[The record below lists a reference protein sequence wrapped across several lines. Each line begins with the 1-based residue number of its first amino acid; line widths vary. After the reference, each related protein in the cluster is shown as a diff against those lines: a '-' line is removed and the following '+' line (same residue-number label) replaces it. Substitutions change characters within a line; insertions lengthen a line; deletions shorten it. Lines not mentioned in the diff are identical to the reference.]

1 MKFTFLKI
9 KFLHRFYLSDFFFV
23 IFCSTSLL
31 LNCAT
36 TSKIPNLSN
45 FSPEVLQSRVAR
57 NLQNLQSFEGKARVI
72 IELPGKGYNGF
83 ANIFMKLPDSV
94 YVKTEAILGIDIGGL
109 FLDQRFFAA
118 YAPRDNIL
126 YYGEAESLDLR
137 DFLEIEIDTD
147 ELFEVFTGLNQIVVN
162 DTSKLVF
169 AGGKFVITTQLNQQS
184 LIYEVDPDKYIVTKS
199 RLVDAEGK
207 TILLKEYRRLRKIK
221 GLVLPQIIKLTRP
234 QARER
239 ITVYYTSQK
248 VNKKIAA
255 EKFKIKPAKNAKRVY
270 WGDKK
275 RPVIDRD
282 LQKANLN

>member
-1 MKFTFLKI
+1 MRI
-9 KFLHRFYLSDFFFV
+9 KFLRRLYLFGFFFV
-23 IFCSTSLL
+23 TYCSASLF
-31 LNCAT
+31 LNCAS

-45 FSPEVLQSRVAR
+45 FTPEDLQLRAAR
-57 NLQNLQSFEGKARVI
+57 NLQNLHSFEGKARVI
-72 IELPGKGYNGF
+72 IELPGKSYNGF
-83 ANIFMKLPDSV
+83 SNIFMKLPDSV

-109 FLDQRFFAA
+109 FLDQHFFAA

-162 DTSKLVF
+162 ETSKLIF
-169 AGGKFVITTQLNQQS
+169 AGGKFVVTTQLDQQS

-199 RLVDAEGK
+199 QLVDAEGK
-207 TILLKEYRRLRKIK
+207 TILLKEYRRLRKTK

-239 ITVYYTSQK
+239 ITVYYTNQK
-248 VNKKIAA
+248 INKKIAA
-255 EKFKIKPAKNAKRVY
+255 EKFKIKPAKNAKKVY
-270 WGDKK
+270 WGDTK
-275 RPVIDRD
+275 RPAIDRN
-282 LQKANLN
+282 LQKIDHN

>member
-1 MKFTFLKI
+1 MRI
-9 KFLHRFYLSDFFFV
+9 KFLRRFYLFGFFFV
-23 IFCSTSLL
+23 TYCSASLF
-31 LNCAT
+31 LNCAS

-45 FSPEVLQSRVAR
+45 FTPEDLQLRAAR
-57 NLQNLQSFEGKARVI
+57 NLNNLQSFEGKARVI
-72 IELPGKGYNGF
+72 IEFPGKSYNGF
-83 ANIFMKLPDSV
+83 SKIFMKLPDSV

-109 FLDQRFFAA
+109 FLDQRYFAA

-162 DTSKLVF
+162 ETSKLIF
-169 AGGKFVITTQLNQQS
+169 AGGKFVVTTQLDQQS

-199 RLVDAEGK
+199 QLVDAEGK
-207 TILLKEYRRLRKIK
+207 TILLKEYRRLRKTK

-239 ITVYYTSQK
+239 ITVYYTNQK
-248 VNKKIAA
+248 INKKIAA
-255 EKFKIKPAKNAKRVY
+255 EKFKIKPAKNAKKVY
-270 WGDKK
+270 WGDTK
-275 RPVIDRD
+275 RPAIDRN
-282 LQKANLN
+282 LQKIDHN

>member
-1 MKFTFLKI
+1 MRI
-9 KFLHRFYLSDFFFV
+9 KFLRRFYLFGFFFV
-23 IFCSTSLL
+23 TYCSASLF
-31 LNCAT
+31 LNCAS

-45 FSPEVLQSRVAR
+45 FTPEDLQLRAAR
-57 NLQNLQSFEGKARVI
+57 NLHNLHSFEGKARVI
-72 IELPGKGYNGF
+72 IELPGKGYSGF
-83 ANIFMKLPDSV
+83 SNIFMKLPDSV

-109 FLDQRFFAA
+109 FLDQHFFAA

-162 DTSKLVF
+162 ETSKLIF
-169 AGGKFVITTQLNQQS
+169 AGGKFVVTTQLDQQS

-199 RLVDAEGK
+199 RLVDAAGK
-207 TILLKEYRRLRKIK
+207 TILLKEYKRLRKTK

-239 ITVYYTSQK
+239 ITVYYTNQK
-248 VNKKIAA
+248 INKKIAA

-270 WGDKK
+270 WGDTK
-275 RPVIDRD
+275 RPAIDRN
-282 LQKANLN
+282 LQKIDHN

>member
-1 MKFTFLKI
+1 EPI
-9 KFLHRFYLSDFFFV
+9 EESYYL
-23 IFCSTSLL
+23 
-31 LNCAT
+31 
-36 TSKIPNLSN
+36 
-45 FSPEVLQSRVAR
+45 R
-57 NLQNLQSFEGKARVI
+57 
-72 IELPGKGYNGF
+72 ELP
-83 ANIFMKLPDSV
+83 
-94 YVKTEAILGIDIGGL
+94 
-109 FLDQRFFAA
+109 
-118 YAPRDNIL
+118 
-126 YYGEAESLDLR
+126 
-137 DFLEIEIDTD
+137 
-147 ELFEVFTGLNQIVVN
+147 ELF
-162 DTSKLVF
+162 TSVAHLEPHEHPFPVPYVERMVTMLIQPAMF
-169 AGGKFVITTQLNQQS
+169 LRRIRADFYRAGGKFVITTQLNQQS

-282 LQKANLN
+282 LQKANPN

>member
-1 MKFTFLKI
+1 MRI
-9 KFLHRFYLSDFFFV
+9 KFLRRFYLFGFFFV
-23 IFCSTSLL
+23 TYCSASLF
-31 LNCAT
+31 LNCAS

-45 FSPEVLQSRVAR
+45 FTPEDLQLRAAR
-57 NLQNLQSFEGKARVI
+57 NLHNLHSFEGKARVI
-72 IELPGKGYNGF
+72 IELPGKSYNGF
-83 ANIFMKLPDSV
+83 SNIFMKLPDSV

-162 DTSKLVF
+162 ETSKLIF
-169 AGGKFVITTQLNQQS
+169 AGRKFVVTTQLDQQS

-199 RLVDAEGK
+199 RLVDAAGK
-207 TILLKEYRRLRKIK
+207 TILLKEYKRLRKTK

-239 ITVYYTSQK
+239 ITVYYTNQK
-248 VNKKIAA
+248 INKKIAA
-255 EKFKIKPAKNAKRVY
+255 EKFKIKPAKNAKKVY
-270 WGDKK
+270 WGDTK
-275 RPVIDRD
+275 RPAIDRN
-282 LQKANLN
+282 LQKINHN

>member
-1 MKFTFLKI
+1 MKINFLRI
-9 KFLHRFYLSDFFFV
+9 KFLYRTYRFELIFA

-45 FSPEVLQSRVAR
+45 FTPEDLQLRTAR

-83 ANIFMKLPDSV
+83 STIFMNLPDSV
-94 YVKTEAILGIDIGGL
+94 YIKTEATLGIDVGDL
-109 FLDQRFFAA
+109 FLDSRFFAA
-118 YAPRDNIL
+118 YAPRENIL

-137 DFLEIEIDTD
+137 DFLEVEIDKE

-162 DTSKLVF
+162 ETSKLIF
-169 AGGKFVITTQLNQQS
+169 AGGKFVVTTQLEQQS
-184 LIYEVDPDKYIVTKS
+184 LIYEVDPKKYIVTKS
-199 RLVDAEGK
+199 QLVDAEGK
-207 TILLKEYRRLRKIK
+207 TILLKEFRRFRKTQ

-239 ITVYYTSQK
+239 ITVYYTNQK
-248 VNKKIAA
+248 INKKIAV

-270 WGDKK
+270 WGDTK
-275 RPVIDRD
+275 RPAIDRNF
-282 LQKANLN
+282 QKTN

>member
-1 MKFTFLKI
+1 MRI
-9 KFLHRFYLSDFFFV
+9 KFLRRFYLFGFFFV
-23 IFCSTSLL
+23 TYCSASLF
-31 LNCAT
+31 LNCAS

-45 FSPEVLQSRVAR
+45 FTPKDLQLRVAR
-57 NLQNLQSFEGKARVI
+57 NLHNLHSFEGKARVI
-72 IELPGKGYNGF
+72 IELPGKSYNGF
-83 ANIFMKLPDSV
+83 SNIFMKLPDSV

-162 DTSKLVF
+162 ETSKLSF
-169 AGGKFVITTQLNQQS
+169 AGGKFVVTTQLDQQS

-199 RLVDAEGK
+199 QLVDAEGK
-207 TILLKEYRRLRKIK
+207 TILLKEYRRLRKTK

-239 ITVYYTSQK
+239 ITVYYTNQK
-248 VNKKIAA
+248 INKKIAA
-255 EKFKIKPAKNAKRVY
+255 EKFKIKPAKNAKKVY
-270 WGDKK
+270 WGDTK
-275 RPVIDRD
+275 RPAIDR
-282 LQKANLN
+282 N

>member
-1 MKFTFLKI
+1 MRI
-9 KFLHRFYLSDFFFV
+9 KFLRRFYLFGFFFV
-23 IFCSTSLL
+23 TYCSASLF
-31 LNCAT
+31 LNCAS

-45 FSPEVLQSRVAR
+45 FTPEDLQLRAAR
-57 NLQNLQSFEGKARVI
+57 NLHNLHSFEGKARVI
-72 IELPGKGYNGF
+72 IELPGKSYNGF
-83 ANIFMKLPDSV
+83 SNIFMKLPDSV

-162 DTSKLVF
+162 ETSKLIF
-169 AGGKFVITTQLNQQS
+169 AGGKFVVTTQLDQQS

-199 RLVDAEGK
+199 QLVDAEGK
-207 TILLKEYRRLRKIK
+207 TILLKEYRRLRKTK

-239 ITVYYTSQK
+239 ITVYYTNQK
-248 VNKKIAA
+248 INKKIAA
-255 EKFKIKPAKNAKRVY
+255 EKFKIKPAKNAKKVY
-270 WGDKK
+270 WGDTK
-275 RPVIDRD
+275 RPAIDRN
-282 LQKANLN
+282 LQKINHN